1 MSIKTQYTDRP
12 VHMVC
17 CDRRYATIAET
28 LNHSCGHQASRE
40 LAQRC
45 FAIMSP
51 AHQALIVL
59 EDHMEAL
66 TMDKACTFK
75 ALQLNEAHKEA
86 LYMERHIQ
94 YPGEYQTASS
104 ILAMVGRPISRRFTS

>member
-1 MSIKTQYTDRP
+1 MNVKTTMWIEAQITF
-12 VHMVC
+12 HC
-17 CDRRYATIAET
+17 
-28 LNHSCGHQASRE
+28 QAPER
-40 LAQRC
+40 
-45 FAIMSP
+45 
-51 AHQALIVL
+51 QALILL
-59 EDHMEAL
+59 EDHTDAL
-66 TMDKACTFK
+66 KMDKARTFK